1 MKEPVKKKVASVK
14 KAKIT
19 KPKANIRFLKCVHT
33 FRCMFNDDCESL
45 ARAELWAMTPE
56 QLEYIGR
63 RNGVEL
69 DRRKAKATL
78 VNECYEAM

>member
-1 MKEPVKKKVASVK
+1 
-14 KAKIT
+14 
-19 KPKANIRFLKCVHT
+19 
-33 FRCMFNDDCESL
+33 MFNDDCESL